1 MINLAPLNNHI
12 YNQPFKM
19 EGLENLRYLL
29 NPGDYFVKID
39 LSDAYLSIPV
49 HKDSQPYLTFIFD
62 QVPYTF
68 KTMPFRLNMAPA
80 RFTKVFKPVLAD
92 LRAQSIRALIWPDD
106 IVVISSSCS
115 SCIRDRDIVMDLLV
129 NLGFQLKM
137 EKSVLILTQR
147 VIYLGMVTDSL
158 TMTFSLPEE
167 KVFGNCSKGNT
178 SKEQES
184 GIGKGNL

>member
-49 HKDSQPYLTFIFD
+49 HEDSQPYLAFIFD
-62 QVPYTF
+62 QVTYAF
-68 KTMPFRLNMAPA
+68 KTMPFRLNMASA

-92 LRAQSIRALIWPDD
+92 LRAQSIRALIWLDD
-106 IVVISSSCS
+106 ILVISSSYS

-129 NLGFQLKM
+129 NLGFRLNM
-137 EKSVLILTQR
+137 EKSVLI
-147 VIYLGMVTDSL
+147 
-158 TMTFSLPEE
+158 
-167 KVFGNCSKGNT
+167 
-178 SKEQES
+178 
-184 GIGKGNL
+184 

>member
-39 LSDAYLSIPV
+39 LSDTYLSISV
-49 HKDSQPYLTFIFD
+49 HEDSQSYLAFTFD
-62 QVPYTF
+62 QVTDAF
-68 KTMPFRLNMAPA
+68 RMIPFGLNVAPA

-92 LRAQSIRALIWPDD
+92 LRAQSIQALIRPDD
-106 IVVISSSCS
+106 ILVISSSYS

-129 NLGFQLKM
+129 NLGFQ
-137 EKSVLILTQR
+137 
-147 VIYLGMVTDSL
+147 
-158 TMTFSLPEE
+158 
-167 KVFGNCSKGNT
+167 
-178 SKEQES
+178 
-184 GIGKGNL
+184 